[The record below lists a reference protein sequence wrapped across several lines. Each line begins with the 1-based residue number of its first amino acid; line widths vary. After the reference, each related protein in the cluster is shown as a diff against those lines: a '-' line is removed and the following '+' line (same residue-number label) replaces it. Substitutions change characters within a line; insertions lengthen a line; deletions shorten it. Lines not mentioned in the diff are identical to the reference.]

1 MTYNDLT
8 LIQAYL
14 RDLVKNKELEVNEL
28 RKLAEKDPTYM
39 PKLTIALGKYCRIK
53 NLTAVISHDLA
64 NLQGSGHGN
73 LFAKVHPKSAQL
85 RATESVAEELSK
97 INATLSRIVTYG

>member
-8 LIQAYL
+8 AIQTFL
-14 RDLVKNKELEVNEL
+14 RRLFEEKKLEVNEL
-28 RKLAEKDPTYM
+28 RMQSEKDPACM
-39 PKLTIALGKYCRIK
+39 PKLTRTLAEYCRLQ
-53 NLTAVISHDLA
+53 NLTEVISYDLT
-64 NLQGSGHGN
+64 NLQGSGPGN
-73 LFAKVHPKSAQL
+73 LFDKVSPKSAQL

>member
-1 MTYNDLT
+1 MTYGDLT

-14 RDLVKNKELEVNEL
+14 LDLVKNKELEVNEL

-39 PKLTIALGKYCRIK
+39 PKLTIALGKYSRLQ
-53 NLTAVISHDLA
+53 NLTDGIAHDLT
-64 NLQGSGHGN
+64 NLQGSGPGN
-73 LFAKVHPKSAQL
+73 LFARVPPKSAQL

-97 INATLSRIVTYG
+97 INDTLSRIVTYG

>member
-1 MTYNDLT
+1 MTYGDLT

-14 RDLVKNKELEVNEL
+14 RDLVENKKLEVNGL

-39 PKLTIALGKYCRIK
+39 TKLTIAMGKYCRLQ
-53 NLTAVISHDLA
+53 NLTDVISHDLT
-64 NLQGSGHGN
+64 NLQGSGPGD
-73 LFAKVHPKSAQL
+73 LFAKVSQKSAQL

-97 INATLSRIVTYG
+97 INDTLSRIVTYG